1 MKSSKIR
8 EGDTWKAFGGTARR
22 ADPAQRSTAARARA
36 PMTSVPR
43 STKEYVEWLQQE
55 NAPQGKFAKLFDR
68 TVRTAKQQS
77 VPASYEPKDLAQ
89 LWMRLEQLQVKVS
102 DQVIGDDVY

>member
-1 MKSSKIR
+1 MKSSEIR

-22 ADPAQRSTAARARA
+22 ANPAQRSTAARARA

-55 NAPQGKFAKLFDR
+55 KAPQGKFAKLFDR
-68 TVRTAKQQS
+68 TVRAAKQQS
-77 VPASYEPKDLAQ
+77 APADYEPEDLQ
-89 LWMRLEQLQVKVS
+89 RIETRPNPS
-102 DQVIGDDVY
+102 I